1 MDIVADMFSLI
12 FRTLLYDFM
21 HFLPLLVVGMLLA
34 SVRLSSS
41 CLYFSCDWG
50 RDGGCTVC
58 LFQTPV

>member
-1 MDIVADMFSLI
+1 MSLIYMDIIADMFSLI

-34 SVRLSSS
+34 SVRLSLS

-50 RDGGCTVC
+50 
-58 LFQTPV
+58 QE